1 MYIPGELFSS
11 VRQQAPMPSP
21 TPGSVKN
28 KKYKE
33 KYCYSAQIVITQ
45 DTQVFVFPHPIW
57 EQDSCIVSRLALG
70 AVSQEAKT
78 NSGNQDWNIWSWLF
92 SEIHH

>member
-33 KYCYSAQIVITQ
+33 MWQIVIAQ
-45 DTQVFVFPHPIW
+45 DTQVFVFPHPI
-57 EQDSCIVSRLALG
+57 
-70 AVSQEAKT
+70 
-78 NSGNQDWNIWSWLF
+78 
-92 SEIHH
+92 